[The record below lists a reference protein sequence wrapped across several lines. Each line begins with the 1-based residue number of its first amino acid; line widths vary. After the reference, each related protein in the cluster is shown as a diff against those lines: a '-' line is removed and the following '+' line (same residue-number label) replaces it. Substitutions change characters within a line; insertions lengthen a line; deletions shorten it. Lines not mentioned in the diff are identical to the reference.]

1 MARYLFYFLVLC
13 SLISCETRSDKSKP
27 YSEQPSITLHEY
39 PKYSLAQWTFHKQ
52 LFSGEMNTIDFID
65 TAAHLGFEGIEY
77 VNQFFK
83 NQAHDQDLIDAINA
97 STARHGIRSL
107 LIMVDGEGDL
117 GNPNLSDRKQAIA
130 NHKKWV
136 DMAYKLGCHSI
147 RVNAYG
153 TGDRDSVWQQCKTSI
168 IDLADYASSKKINIL
183 IENHGGY
190 SSDATW
196 LKSLIIATQR
206 DNVGSLPDLDN
217 WCTRRDNGKL
227 WGGNCIDRY
236 DAYAGMMELLPHAH
250 AISIKSK
257 AFLPD
262 GEEKTIDYPRIIPK
276 IKASGYSGYLGV
288 EYEGTDLSP
297 VDGAVMTRAL
307 VEKYW

>member
-1 MARYLFYFLVLC
+1 MVRVLSYILFLC
-13 SLISCETRSDKSKP
+13 SIISCGTPSDQSKQHAEKP
-27 YSEQPSITLHEY
+27 IVKVQEY
-39 PKYSLAQWTFHKQ
+39 PRFSLAQWTFHKE

-65 TAAHLGFEGIEY
+65 TAAHLGFEGVEY

-83 NQAHDQDLIDAINA
+83 NQAADQVLIDKMNA
-97 STARHGIRSL
+97 AAARHDIRNL
-107 LIMVDGEGDL
+107 LIMVDAEGDL
-117 GNPNLSDRKQAIA
+117 GNLNLSDRKQAIT
-130 NHKKWV
+130 NHKKWI

-147 RVNAYG
+147 RVNAHG
-153 TGDRDSVWQQCKTSI
+153 TGARDSVWLQCKKSI
-168 IDLADYASSKKINIL
+168 IDLADYAAAKKINIL

-196 LKSLIIATQR
+196 LRSLIDAIQKE
-206 DNVGSLPDLDN
+206 NVGSLPDLDN

-236 DAYAGMMELLPHAH
+236 DAYAGMLELLPYAQ
-250 AISIKSK
+250 AVSIKSK

-276 IKASGYSGYLGV
+276 IKASGYHGFLGV
-288 EYEGTDLSP
+288 EYEGTDFTP
-297 VDGAVMTRAL
+297 VKGALKTRAL